1 MPGFFG
7 SDFDQTEPADS
18 GLVKTGAAWIRDVKG
33 RLKRFLSVLFNL
45 ETGEFKEGVLAQAW
59 MRDLSP
65 DPSGTWTSVTVNDK
79 GLVTAGT
86 NPVEQQTAGVFR
98 AIYTATGAVIDNSS
112 TGEVDAV
119 AAPAGLSYPGVDP
132 FGGRAF
138 AVTGTTYFQYVFTIP
153 TGTRRVK
160 AFIVGAGGGGVDAGD
175 NEGGASGEY
184 IETVFDVEGK
194 TSLTVIVGQG
204 GGDGAAGVDGAP
216 SSVILSS
223 TIYADAG
230 PGGGGASGTPGSPV
244 AGHVAT
250 DYLSAIQFAGAA
262 GDDGV
267 GGVVPGPLTAYGN
280 GSDGSGGGGGNGVVI
295 LEWLE

>member
-7 SDFDQTEPADS
+7 SDFDQTQPEDS
-18 GLVKTGAAWIRDVKG
+18 SLVKTGAAYIRDIKA
-33 RLKRFLSVLFNL
+33 RIKRFASVLFNL
-45 ETGEFKEGVLAQAW
+45 ETGQFKEGVLDQAW
-59 MRDLSP
+59 MKDLSP
-65 DPSGTWTSVTVNDK
+65 DPSGTWTEVTVNDK
-79 GLVTAGT
+79 GLVTGGS

-98 AIYTATGAVIDNSS
+98 AIYTVTGAVLDNSS
-112 TGEVDAV
+112 TGEVDSV

-138 AVTGTTYFQYVFTIP
+138 AVTGTTYFQYTFPIP
-153 TGTRRVK
+153 TGVRRVK
-160 AFIVGAGGGGVDAGD
+160 AIIIGAGGGAVSGGS
-175 NEGGASGEY
+175 EGGASGEY
-184 IETVFDVEGK
+184 IETVFDVEGQ

-204 GGDGAAGVDGAP
+204 GGDGASGTDGAP

-230 PGGGGASGTPGSPV
+230 PGKGGVSGTPGAAV

-250 DYLSAIQFAGAA
+250 DYLVALHLAGEGASAGT
-262 GDDGV
+262 
-267 GGVVPGPLTAYGN
+267 GGSVPGTVSGYGG
-280 GSDGSGGGGGNGVVI
+280 GSSDDASGGQNGVVI